1 VRFVGLKLEAVR
13 FVKEPFVATMAF
25 APMDPA
31 YTEVP
36 VAFVKLS
43 VVTVEDP
50 AERLPV
56 RARLV
61 PVPPVKERF
70 VMVPFV
76 RFALVPTMFVP
87 IKVPAKR
94 EVPVAFVKLS
104 VVTVEDPA
112 ERLPVRAR
120 VEPVALVYER
130 EVMVPFVKLPFVTKM
145 FDPVAP
151 LKERYVPKRFVEVV
165 FVPVALVQVR
175 FVGLKL
181 EAVRFVKEPFVA
193 TMAFAPM
200 DPAYTEVPVVFV
212 KLSVVTVEDPAER
225 LPVRAR
231 LVPVP
236 PVKERFVMVPFVRF
250 ALVPTMFVP
259 IKVPAKREVPVAF
272 VKLSV
277 VTVLDPAERLP
288 VRARV
293 EPVAFVKLS
302 VWREES
308 AVTESVPVTLKL
320 FVIANAPVEVPPAN

>member
-1 VRFVGLKLEAVR
+1 
-13 FVKEPFVATMAF
+13 
-25 APMDPA
+25 
-31 YTEVP
+31 
-36 VAFVKLS
+36 
-43 VVTVEDP
+43 
-50 AERLPV
+50 
-56 RARLV
+56 
-61 PVPPVKERF
+61 
-70 VMVPFV
+70 
-76 RFALVPTMFVP
+76 
-87 IKVPAKR
+87 
-94 EVPVAFVKLS
+94 
-104 VVTVEDPA
+104 
-112 ERLPVRAR
+112 VRAR

-277 VTVLDPAERLP
+277 VTVEDPAERLP

-293 EPVAFVKLS
+293 EPVALVYEREVMVPFVKLPF
-302 VWREES
+302 VTKMFDPVAPLKERYVPKRFVEDKTLDVS
-308 AVTESVPVTLKL
+308 ASYGVFRFGVGFRFSGR
-320 FVIANAPVEVPPAN
+320 I